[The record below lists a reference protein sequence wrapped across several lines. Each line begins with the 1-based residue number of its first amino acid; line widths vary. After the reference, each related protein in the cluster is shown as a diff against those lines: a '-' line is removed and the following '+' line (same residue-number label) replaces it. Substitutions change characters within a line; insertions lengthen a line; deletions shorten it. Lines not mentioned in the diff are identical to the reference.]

1 MNNKNNLKKRIYTSL
16 CLLFGVFLIFK
27 YYFFLIFSLLIIFVI
42 SIIEFLNLTKK
53 INLKKINFTVSN
65 FLFIIYL
72 SLLFLFFVYFYTIIQ
87 LKIIIFSL
95 LFCCVASD
103 IGGFIFGKLFK
114 GPKLTKIS
122 PNKTLSGSVGSLFFS
137 LIFFS
142 GIIFY
147 FTNNFNVNILIIGLF
162 TSIACQ
168 LGDLFFSLLKRKA
181 KIKDTGTILPG
192 HGGILDRLDGILFGV
207 PTGYII
213 LILIF

>member
-1 MNNKNNLKKRIYTSL
+1 MNKKNNLKKRIYTSL
-16 CLLFGVFLIFK
+16 CLSIGVFLMFQ
-27 YYFFLIFSLLIIFVI
+27 YYFFLIFSFLVIFVI

-53 INLKKINFTVSN
+53 INLKKFNFILSN
-65 FLFIIYL
+65 FLFVIYL
-72 SLLFLFFVYFYTIIQ
+72 SLFSLLFVYFYSIIQ

-122 PNKTLSGSVGSLFFS
+122 PNKTLTGSFGSLFS
-137 LIFFS
+137 SIIIFS

-147 FTNNFNVNILIIGLF
+147 FTNNFNLNILMIGLF

-168 LGDLFFSLLKRKA
+168 LGDLFFSFLKRKA
-181 KIKDTGTILPG
+181 KIKDTGNLLPG
-192 HGGILDRLDGILFGV
+192 HGGFLDRLDGIIIGV
-207 PTGYII
+207 PLGLLFITI
-213 LILIF
+213 LY

>member
-1 MNNKNNLKKRIYTSL
+1 MNKKNNLRKRIYTSL
-16 CLLFGVFLIFK
+16 SLLFGAFLIFQ
-27 YYFFLIFSLLIIFVI
+27 YYFFLIFSLLVIFVI

-53 INLKKINFTVSN
+53 LNLKKFNFTLSN
-65 FLFIIYL
+65 FLFVIYL
-72 SLLFLFFVYFYTIIQ
+72 SIICLLFVNFYSIIH

-122 PNKTLSGSVGSLFFS
+122 PNKTLSGSIGSLFFS
-137 LIFFS
+137 IIIFS

-147 FTNNFNVNILIIGLF
+147 FTNNFNLNTFTIGLF

-168 LGDLFFSLLKRKA
+168 LGDLFFSFLKRKA
-181 KIKDTGTILPG
+181 KIKDTGNLLPG
-192 HGGILDRLDGILFGV
+192 HGGFLDRLDGILIGLPLGLLFL
-207 PTGYII
+207 II
-213 LILIF
+213 LY